1 MIPTP
6 TTTLTLTLSAC
17 TRKIMDEYDNYID
30 LLLEK
35 GLSAKSDEELAVAID
50 RENGKREK
58 EEPIFFDHRQMLVRT
73 MEKTR
78 K

>member
-1 MIPTP
+1 
-6 TTTLTLTLSAC
+6 
-17 TRKIMDEYDNYID
+17 MDAYDNYID

-58 EEPIFFDHRQMLVRT
+58 EEPIFFDHFQMLART
-73 MEKTR
+73 MGITR

>member
-1 MIPTP
+1 
-6 TTTLTLTLSAC
+6 
-17 TRKIMDEYDNYID
+17 MDPYDNYID

-58 EEPIFFDHRQMLVRT
+58 DEALDAVCGEGTAEILSVLPEPIFFDHFQMLART
-73 MEKTR
+73 MEITR